1 MAGEHGSNGAEGFEV
16 RRVSCAAGTFTF
28 RQWMRRV
35 NAEIVSIADVCADD
49 IPDWDYASAWES
61 GETPA
66 GAAREALECASFP
79 FDD

>member
-1 MAGEHGSNGAEGFEV
+1 MAGEHGSSGYEWSKSIRNVKVNGMTYE
-16 RRVSCAAGTFTF
+16 
-28 RQWMRRV
+28 QWKARV
-35 NAEIVSIADVCADD
+35 NANVIDISGVSCDD
-49 IPDWDYASAWES
+49 IPDWDYRMAWES